1 MTKDVTKEFEE
12 GFEAYT
18 LQDLS
23 DNPYHEGEGT
33 DIWIQWTILIQWDSG
48 WLKAESQDPL
58 VSDDEDDDEDED
70 AEYEYA

>member
-1 MTKDVTKEFEE
+1 MSKDVTKEFEE

-23 DNPYHEGEGT
+23 DNPYHEGSEN
-33 DIWIQWTILIQWDSG
+33 WVQWNSG
-48 WLKAESQDPL
+48 WRKAESQDPL

>member
-33 DIWIQWTILIQWDSG
+33 
-48 WLKAESQDPL
+48 
-58 VSDDEDDDEDED
+58 V
-70 AEYEYA
+70 